1 MIGNNKKP
9 TERKFKIVAS
19 LRRRC
24 RRRRRILCSTF
35 TLKRQSHFFFILFLH
50 GVVLHARTVTK
61 LVTRRRDARCA
72 RFEYQ
77 KKKKVVEFKFD
88 LFITQIE
95 KDVSAYPIKGLGA
108 RQQTRV
114 NCRLEENREAV
125 FNFSRVTFA
134 LLLL

>member
-1 MIGNNKKP
+1 M
-9 TERKFKIVAS
+9 RY
-19 LRRRC
+19 
-24 RRRRRILCSTF
+24 
-35 TLKRQSHFFFILFLH
+35 
-50 GVVLHARTVTK
+50 ARALNTK
-61 LVTRRRDARCA
+61 
-72 RFEYQ
+72 

-134 LLLL
+134 LLLLLLLGGQWN